1 VRRAAVPAAALAYAL
16 ASVLACAPPAAAGTA
31 GVSFTPASWNFG
43 MILQGE
49 VVEVSLAVANS
60 TDRPLAVTLVP
71 LCDCLSAAPASAV
84 VAARSEAAFV
94 LRYDSRDDTGN
105 TRKNFLITTD
115 AVGAERAY
123 FEMRGTVRAERGSA
137 QAPAPAAGEVP
148 GPSAG
153 RRAAIDVTYWYT
165 PGCRSC
171 EEFLASELPRI
182 ESELGVRLA
191 VARRDLLDPAAYE
204 ELARAAAARG
214 TPVRAIPVLSA
225 GDSLLQGEKEIRG
238 GTRRLLES
246 LARDQRQEEAAAAAA
261 AEAAADATGVGLAGG
276 VPAGLSVLAVA
287 AAGLLDGVNPCAFT
301 TLIFLLSFL
310 ALGGRSRREILLIGV
325 LFTLA
330 VFLTYLGVGFGL
342 FAALRMAAAVPLASR
357 ILRWVLV
364 AVLVAFAGLSLY
376 DVVVIRRGEP
386 GKILL
391 QLPSALKRQIHR
403 SIRAQARA
411 AALAGGALVLGFLV
425 SIFEFACTGQVYLP
439 TLAYLAR
446 TRRQASAAGLL
457 VLYNACFVLPLIAVF
472 AASWFGVTSTR
483 IASLYQKRMA
493 AVKLGLAA
501 VFLALAALTALWG

>member
-1 VRRAAVPAAALAYAL
+1 
-16 ASVLACAPPAAAGTA
+16 
-31 GVSFTPASWNFG
+31 
-43 MILQGE
+43 
-49 VVEVSLAVANS
+49 
-60 TDRPLAVTLVP
+60 
-71 LCDCLSAAPASAV
+71 
-84 VAARSEAAFV
+84 
-94 LRYDSRDDTGN
+94 
-105 TRKNFLITTD
+105 
-115 AVGAERAY
+115 
-123 FEMRGTVRAERGSA
+123 
-137 QAPAPAAGEVP
+137 
-148 GPSAG
+148 
-153 RRAAIDVTYWYT
+153 
-165 PGCRSC
+165 
-171 EEFLASELPRI
+171 
-182 ESELGVRLA
+182 
-191 VARRDLLDPAAYE
+191 
-204 ELARAAAARG
+204 
-214 TPVRAIPVLSA
+214 VRAIPVLGA

-246 LARDQRQEEAAAAAA
+246 LAREQRQEEAAAAAA
-261 AEAAADATGVGLAGG
+261 DEAAADATAGGLAGG

-310 ALGGRSRREILLIGV
+310 ALGGRSRREILLIGA

-446 TRRQASAAGLL
+446 GPGGSRAVLLL
-457 VLYNACFVLPLIAVF
+457 VLYNLFFILPLLAVF
-472 AASWFGVTSTR
+472 GAAYFGVSSKRITSLFQR
-483 IASLYQKRMA
+483 RMGA
-493 AVKLGLAA
+493 AKI
-501 VFLALAALTALWG
+501 ALAAIFAALALLTALT

>member
-1 VRRAAVPAAALAYAL
+1 
-16 ASVLACAPPAAAGTA
+16 
-31 GVSFTPASWNFG
+31 

-49 VVEVSLAVANS
+49 IVEVSLAVANS
-60 TDRPLAVTLVP
+60 TPRPLAVTLVP
-71 LCDCLSAAPASAV
+71 LCDCLSATPASAV
-84 VAARSEAAFV
+84 VPPQSEAAFA
-94 LRYDSRDDTGN
+94 LRYDSSDDTGN
-105 TRKNFLITTD
+105 TRKNFLVTTD
-115 AVGAERAY
+115 AAGAERTY
-123 FEMRGTVRAERGSA
+123 FEMRGTVRAERRSAEGSA
-137 QAPAPAAGEVP
+137 SAADPATGTIPEAGAPAPIE
-148 GPSAG
+148 
-153 RRAAIDVTYWYT
+153 VTYWYT

-182 ESELGVRLA
+182 ERELGARLS

-214 TPVRAIPVLSA
+214 TQVRAIPVLGA
-225 GDSLLQGEKEIRG
+225 GDSLLQGEKEIRA
-238 GTRRLLES
+238 GTRALLAS
-246 LARDQRQEEAAAAAA
+246 LARAQRGAGDAA
-261 AEAAADATGVGLAGG
+261 AEAPASVFAGG
-276 VPAGLSVLAVA
+276 VPGGLSALAVA

-310 ALGGRSRREILLIGV
+310 ALGGRSRREILLIGA

-342 FAALRMAAAVPLASR
+342 FAALRAAAAVPLASR

-364 AVLVAFAGLSLY
+364 TVLVAFAALSLY
-376 DVVVIRRGEP
+376 DAAVIRRGEP

-446 TRRQASAAGLL
+446 ARRQASAVGLL
-457 VLYNACFVLPLIAVF
+457 VLYNACFVLPLLAVF

-483 IASLYQKRMA
+483 IAALYQKRMA

-501 VFLALAALTALWG
+501 VFLALAAFTALAV